1 MSYLESANIC
11 IQQSDEY
18 NSMDNKDAQIAC
30 LTLANIF
37 MNMYLGEKTDESR
50 GLKALENLHG

>member
-37 MNMYLGEKTDESR
+37 MNMYLVSTPIDQ
-50 GLKALENLHG
+50 LAPLENLDG